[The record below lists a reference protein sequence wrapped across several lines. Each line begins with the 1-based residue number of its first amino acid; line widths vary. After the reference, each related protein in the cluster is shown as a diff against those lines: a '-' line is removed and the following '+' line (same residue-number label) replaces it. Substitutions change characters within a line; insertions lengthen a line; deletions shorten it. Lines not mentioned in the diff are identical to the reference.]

1 MMLQGGAL
9 EAQGRLAAA
18 AALYETT
25 AQSFPECA
33 EPIEAYANALAR
45 MGQSERALAQFQC
58 ALQRRP
64 DSANAH
70 FRIGEILAQ
79 LGRYRES
86 VPHFERAVALKP
98 DWLEARELSGRM
110 LWICHEY
117 GAAAKVWRE
126 WRAAQAEA
134 ARSQGLDPQQFRI
147 LDPVWT
153 RWLGNHAHLD
163 AYVKI
168 GLLGW
173 RKPVP
178 IKLLA
183 PRGKVANEAYLA
195 LWRDYVEV
203 VSAPEEIERLS
214 ALTGVLGDSLHTMLV
229 DEVPTYYT
237 NAIAVVQAEW
247 ERQGRAPLLQLSEE
261 ERERGWQMLASLGIP
276 RTAWFACLHVREPG
290 FWNEADDRTNRP
302 RVASIRSY
310 LPAIEH
316 IVSRGGW
323 VVRLGDSSMQALAP
337 MPGLIDYARSD
348 AKSDWMDV
356 FLCASCRFLIGTNS
370 ALYQVCITFGTPS
383 VATNWV
389 PLSSFPMSGR
399 DIVLPKRLRSRADG
413 TELPFDAVLRLPRD
427 APFGQ
432 LFDHHRLDLI
442 DNTPE
447 EILEGVEEMLQRSDG
462 VWESSDEARARVERF
477 SEIAALHRVTVNGS
491 IGERFL
497 ARHAGLLA

>member
-1 MMLQGGAL
+1 MLQGGAL

-25 AQSFPECA
+25 VQSFPECA

-70 FRIGEILAQ
+70 FRTGELLAQ
-79 LGRYRES
+79 LGRYPES

-98 DWLEARELSGRM
+98 DWLEAREVCGRM

-117 GAAAKVWRE
+117 GAAAKVWCE

-147 LDPVWT
+147 LGPVWT

-195 LWRDYVEV
+195 LWRDYVDI

-247 ERQGRAPLLQLSEE
+247 ERQGRVPLLQLSEE

-337 MPGLIDYARSD
+337 MPGLVDYARGD

-447 EILEGVEEMLQRSDG
+447 EILEGVEEMLQRTDG
-462 VWESSDEARARVERF
+462 VWESSDEARARAVRF
-477 SEIAALHRVTVNGS
+477 SEIAALRRVTVNGS